1 MTFATTL
8 VQLAIALGLGL
19 LVGLQ
24 RERVAARLGG
34 IRTFPLITILGALCA
49 LLSQS
54 VGGWVVASGFIALAA
69 VIVIGNVLELSK
81 GDIDPGITTEVAMLV
96 MFGVGAYLILGQ
108 REVAVAIGG
117 CVAILLQLKTT
128 LHSATSRLSEGD
140 LKAIMQFALI
150 SLIILPILP
159 DQTYGPFNVLNPR
172 NIWLM
177 VVLIV
182 GISLSGY
189 IAYKFFDSSTGVIL
203 SGVLGGLISSTATT
217 VSYSRQSRSE
227 PSISCVAAVVISVA
241 AAILYFRVLVEIL
254 AVAPGLARPA
264 ALPLIILGLLLAATA
279 AWFWFRDR
287 GEDTSPPSHGNP
299 SELKSALLFGLL
311 YAVVLLAAAAVKQY
325 VGDRGLFA
333 VAIVSG
339 LTDVDAITLSVG
351 RLVND
356 QRLGAPEGWR
366 LIVTASLANLVFK
379 TGLISSLGDRSLI
392 KRLALPY
399 LAVLVVGIGLIW
411 FWP

>member
-1 MTFATTL
+1 MTFGTTL

-34 IRTFPLITILGALCA
+34 IRTFPLITTLGALCA

-81 GDIDPGITTEVAMLV
+81 GEIHPGITTEVAMLV
-96 MFGVGAYLILGQ
+96 MFGVGAYLILGN

-117 CVAILLQLKTT
+117 CVAILLHLKTT
-128 LHSATSRLSEGD
+128 LHSATSRLSDGD
-140 LKAIMQFALI
+140 IRAIMQFALI

-159 DQTYGPFNVLNPR
+159 DQTYGPLNVLNPR

-189 IAYKFFDSSTGVIL
+189 VAYKFFDSSTGVIL

-227 PSISCVAAVVISVA
+227 PSISCVAAVVISMA
-241 AAILYFRVLVEIL
+241 AAILYFRVLVEIV
-254 AVAPGLARPA
+254 AVAPVLARPA
-264 ALPLIILGLLLAATA
+264 ALPLITLGLLLAATA
-279 AWFWFRDR
+279 AWLWFREQ
-287 GEDTSPPSHGNP
+287 GENTSPPSHGNP
-299 SELKSALLFGLL
+299 SELKSALLFGLI
-311 YAVVLLAAAAVKQY
+311 YAVVLLAVAAVKQY
-325 VGDRGLFA
+325 VGNRGLFA

-356 QRLGAPEGWR
+356 QRLDASEGWR

-379 TGLISSLGDRSLI
+379 TGLIASLGDRSVI